1 MESVGWGFFECVC
14 VCVSVVF
21 TLFCCCCCVV
31 FFSFVIHGVAPYPTN
46 QNKTN
51 TPIIIII
58 LPSEFIYIYYMYS
71 NKHDAILEGFLDLID
86 IQLTPTSL
94 ASSSSSSSSS
104 FYKDVKAT
112 FCKLDWT
119 LQQRNPSLVP
129 MFRDLQA
136 QSKLCQGTL
145 VTVDLYDIVQK
156 AKLFTEEVMAERN
169 YADPKQQQQVSKNSN
184 YDGLRSIPPTG
195 VVFHQTRCGSTLA
208 ANLLAGFAP
217 TLTKVYSES
226 PPPLKAISACSSSS
240 TSTTCNTQA
249 HIQLI
254 QDVFYLMGRTNRP
267 EQPPQ
272 HVFYKIQSIGV
283 HSIHAFTQ
291 AFPETPW
298 IFLYRDAIEVM
309 QSHLGKDEKA
319 AAVAV
324 AGGGWIG
331 NAAPVCGRNYGRAE
345 QPPMTVA
352 IITSKGRSLQ
362 DVTKTEY
369 CAAHLAGLAES
380 AVREMKTSTSS
391 NSNKNKGRFVNYNQL
406 PTIMWESIVP
416 HHFGVDFVAGVV
428 SQDDMEKRMTDIA
441 QVYSKGRGNKANQEW
456 EEDSTKKQTTART
469 EVIAAAHVFMEDTYT
484 RLEELSQKQQEQQ

>member
-1 MESVGWGFFECVC
+1 
-14 VCVSVVF
+14 
-21 TLFCCCCCVV
+21 
-31 FFSFVIHGVAPYPTN
+31 
-46 QNKTN
+46 
-51 TPIIIII
+51 
-58 LPSEFIYIYYMYS
+58 MYS
-71 NKHDAILEGFLDLID
+71 NKYDAILEGFLDLID

-94 ASSSSSSSSS
+94 AASSSSSSS
-104 FYKDVKAT
+104 YKDVKAT
-112 FCKLDWT
+112 FCKLDWA

-129 MFRDLQA
+129 MFRDLQS
-136 QSKLCQGTL
+136 QSQLCHGTL

-169 YADPKQQQQVSKNSN
+169 YADPKIQQQEQTQQSKSKNSK

-195 VVFHQTRCGSTLA
+195 VVFHQTRCGSTLV

-226 PPPLKAISACSSSS
+226 PPPLKAISACSSFSSS
-240 TSTTCNTQA
+240 TTTTCNTQA

-309 QSHLGKDEKA
+309 QSHLGKKDEKNSGA
-319 AAVAV
+319 AADSGG
-324 AGGGWIG
+324 GGGWAA
-331 NAAPVCGRNYGRAE
+331 NAAPVCGRNYGRTL

-352 IITSKGRSLQ
+352 IVTSKGRTMQ

-380 AVREMKTSTSS
+380 AVREMES
-391 NSNKNKGRFVNYNQL
+391 NANNNKGRFVNYNQL

-416 HHFGVDFVAGVV
+416 NHFGVHLDVV
-428 SQDDMEKRMTDIA
+428 SKVDMEKRMTDIA

-484 RLEELSQKQQEQQ
+484 RLEELSQKQQP